1 MCGIC
6 GIYSPEG
13 VAAADERIVRRMMQL
28 LKHRGPDGDGFW
40 SSASG
45 AVLGHRR
52 LAIIDLATGNQ
63 PLFNETGDIGVIL
76 NGEIYNYRELRQ
88 ELDALGHSFRTMS
101 DTEVLVHGYEQ
112 WGDDLPTRLRGMFA
126 FAIWDEP
133 RKRMVLVRDRF
144 GVKPLYYARV
154 GPNDLVFASEIK
166 ALFAH
171 PTIQR
176 SLNSARLTEY
186 LMFRTVAGEETL
198 FENVYE
204 LTPGTIMVLQ
214 DGQSRTTRYWSPEL
228 THCDAKSLSSV
239 VERGNELLEE
249 AVQTR
254 LVSDVPLGTITSGGL
269 DSSLVSAIAAQF
281 VELPID
287 TFCVGFPDPN
297 YDERPYARLV
307 SSLIGSCHHEFEV
320 HPDDLEQEID
330 RLTWANDEPLTH
342 PNSVPMHQIFRM
354 AKEEIG
360 VTVLLTGEGADEVFG
375 GYAWYRS
382 AYQRDTLKRLPGLS
396 RFSSAVP
403 AVGRFATLKKI
414 LRPEYLFEASAFSS
428 RTLVKSLVASEN
440 GLSDRRA
447 AFWPN
452 EATPTL
458 DGLFVYDQNTY
469 LPALLQRQ
477 DRMSMAAGLEARE
490 PFLDHHLV
498 EWANTLSG
506 SVKLSGGNRKALLK
520 SVAGRWLPDK
530 IINRRKVGFEMP
542 LGEWLKS
549 GGPLGHRVDALRDSR
564 SFVSEVM
571 NPEAIQGLVAEHN
584 SGTKNHA
591 DILWTL
597 VAFNVWAATFLG
609 TTVREEM
616 LPGAE
621 SGRLLAPVL

>member
-13 VAAADERIVRRMMQL
+13 VAATDERIVRRMMQL

-40 SSASG
+40 SSTSG

-63 PLFNETGDIGVIL
+63 PLFNETGDIGVVL

-88 ELDALGHSFRTMS
+88 ELVAFGHSFRTMS

-112 WGDDLPTRLRGMFA
+112 WGNDLPTHLRGMFA

-133 RKRMVLVRDRF
+133 RKRMVLARDRF
-144 GVKPLYYARV
+144 GVKPLYYAKV
-154 GPNDLVFASEIK
+154 GPKDLIFASEIK

-176 SLNSARLTEY
+176 SLNSSRLTEY
-186 LMFRTVAGEETL
+186 LMFRSVAGEETL
-198 FENVYE
+198 FENIYE

-214 DGQSRTTRYWSPEL
+214 DGQSRSIRYWSPEL
-228 THCDAKSLSSV
+228 KLSNDKSLSSL
-239 VERGNELLEE
+239 VERGHELLEDAIE
-249 AVQTR
+249 TR
-254 LVSDVPLGTITSGGL
+254 MVSDVPLGTITSGGL

-281 VELPID
+281 VQHPID
-287 TFCVGFPDPN
+287 TFCVGFADPN

-307 SSLIGSCHHEFEV
+307 ATLIGSSHHEIEV
-320 HPDDLEQEID
+320 YPADLEQEID

-342 PNSVPMHQIFRM
+342 PNSIPMHQIFRM
-354 AKEEIG
+354 AKEQIG

-375 GYAWYRS
+375 GYAWYR
-382 AYQRDTLKRLPGLS
+382 AAQQRDTLKRLPGLS
-396 RFSSAVP
+396 RLSPVVP
-403 AVGRFATLKKI
+403 AIGRFATLKKI

-428 RTLVKSLVASEN
+428 RSSVQFLVASEN
-440 GLSDRRA
+440 GLWDRRA
-447 AFWPN
+447 ALWPN
-452 EATPTL
+452 EAAPTL

-506 SVKLSGGNRKALLK
+506 SVKLAGGNRKALLK
-520 SVAGRWLPDK
+520 SLAGRWLPEK

-549 GGPLGHRVDALRDSR
+549 GGALADRVDALSDSR
-564 SFVSEVM
+564 SFASEVM
-571 NPEAIQGLVAEHN
+571 NPGAIQRLVAEHN

-597 VAFNVWAATFLG
+597 VAFNAWAATFLG

-621 SGRLLAPVL
+621 SGKLLAPVL

>member
-13 VAAADERIVRRMMQL
+13 VVATDERIVRRMMEL

-40 SSASG
+40 SSTSG

-52 LAIIDLATGNQ
+52 LAIIDLATGDQ
-63 PLFNETGDIGVIL
+63 PLFNETRDIGVIL

-88 ELDALGHSFRTMS
+88 ELDALGHTFRTMS

-133 RKRMVLVRDRF
+133 RKRMVLARDRF

-154 GPNDLVFASEIK
+154 GPKNLVFASEIK

-171 PTIQR
+171 PTVQR
-176 SLNSARLTEY
+176 SLNSTRLPEY

-198 FENVYE
+198 FENIYE

-214 DGQSRTTRYWSPEL
+214 DGQSRSTRYWSPEL
-228 THCDAKSLSSV
+228 THSHAKSLSSV

-249 AVQTR
+249 AIETR

-281 VELPID
+281 VDHPID
-287 TFCVGFPDPN
+287 TFCVGFADPN

-307 SSLIGSCHHEFEV
+307 SKLIGSSHHEIEV
-320 HPDDLEQEID
+320 YPEELEQEID

-382 AYQRDTLKRLPGLS
+382 AQQRDTLKRLPGLS
-396 RFSSAVP
+396 RLSSAVP
-403 AVGRFATLKKI
+403 AIGRFATLKKI
-414 LRPEYLFEASAFSS
+414 LRPEYLFEASAFSP
-428 RTLVKSLVASEN
+428 RKLVQSLVASEN
-440 GLSDRRA
+440 GLWDRRA

-490 PFLDHHLV
+490 PFLDHYLV

-506 SVKLSGGNRKALLK
+506 SVKLAGGNRKALLK
-520 SVAGRWLPDK
+520 SLAGRWLPEK

-549 GGPLGHRVDALRDSR
+549 GGALGHRVDALRDSR

-571 NPEAIQGLVAEHN
+571 NPGAIQRLVAEHN

-597 VAFNVWAATFLG
+597 VAFNAWAATFLG
-609 TTVREEM
+609 ATVREEM

-621 SGRLLAPVL
+621 SGKLLVPAP